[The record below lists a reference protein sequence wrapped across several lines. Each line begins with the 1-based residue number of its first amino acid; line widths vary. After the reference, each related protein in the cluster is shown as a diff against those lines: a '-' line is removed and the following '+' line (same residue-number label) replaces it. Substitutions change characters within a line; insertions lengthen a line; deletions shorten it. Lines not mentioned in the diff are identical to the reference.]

1 MIMDKAGWHTT
12 SYLKSFDNVRD
23 IFLPPYSPELNP
35 TEHLWAKIRDLKFR
49 NITFN
54 SMNEVM
60 NALIECFEYFD
71 ENKDMVSKLTY
82 FKWLN
87 LDV

>member
-1 MIMDKAGWHTT
+1 
-12 SYLKSFDNVRD
+12 
-23 IFLPPYSPELNP
+23 LNP
-35 TEHLWAKIRDLKFR
+35 TELLWAKIRDRKFR
-49 NITFN
+49 NRTFD

-60 NALIECFEYFD
+60 NALIECFEYLD
-71 ENKDMVSKLTY
+71 ENKEMVSKLTY